1 MVMMPPKTNRF
12 CRSAFCQVERSAG
25 AGAGVAG
32 VGGGAH
38 DEIAVLAR
46 GVSRIE
52 SRSATRF
59 TTT

>member
-1 MVMMPPKTNRF
+1 MPPTTNRF
-12 CRSAFCQVERSAG
+12 WRSAFRNVEGSGAG
-25 AGAGVAG
+25 AGAGVACVCG
-32 VGGGAH
+32 CAH
-38 DEIAVLAR
+38 EEIAVLAR